1 VPGVLTG
8 AVTSA
13 DGTRI
18 GYERSGAGPAVI
30 FVHGAMSDRTFPVL
44 AGLAAALAPELT
56 VFNYD
61 RRGRGDSGDTAPYA
75 VRREIEDIDAL
86 IQEAGGSAMV
96 FGGSSGAALALEAA
110 AAGLA
115 ISRLAL
121 WEPPYH
127 VDDTAPPL
135 PDDFGSQLDD
145 LVRAGRPGDAVALFM
160 TKAAEMPADQVA
172 WMRAQPSWAEA
183 EAVGHTLAYEAAVMG
198 PGNALPAG
206 RLASVRAP
214 TLVLNGGDSPAWMTN
229 AGRAVAATV
238 PGATQRIL
246 EGQSHNPAPES
257 LAPELLGFFAA
268 R

>member
-1 VPGVLTG
+1 MPGVLNG

-18 GYERSGAGPAVI
+18 TFDRSGAGPAVI
-30 FVHGAMSDRTFPVL
+30 FVHGALTDRTFPVL

-61 RRGRGDSGDTAPYA
+61 RRGRGGSGDTPPYA
-75 VRREIEDIDAL
+75 VQREVEDLDAL
-86 IQEAGGSAMV
+86 IGAAGGSAMV

-127 VDDTAPPL
+127 VDDTAPAL

-145 LVRAGRPGDAVALFM
+145 LVQAGRPGDAVALFM
-160 TKAAEMPADQVA
+160 TEAAEMPADQVA
-172 WMRAQPSWAEA
+172 WMRAQPSWALA
-183 EAVGHTLAYEAAVMG
+183 EAIGHTVAYEAAVMG

-206 RLASVRAP
+206 RIASVTAP
-214 TLVLNGGDSPAWMTN
+214 TLVLNGGDSPAWMTS
-229 AGRAVAATV
+229 AGKAVAGLI
-238 PGATQRIL
+238 PGATRL
-246 EGQSHNPAPES
+246 VLNGQSHNPAPES
-257 LAPELLGFFAA
+257 LAPALLDFFLC